1 MLLASVGYDMFWLYI
16 VISADNLS
24 AGIASAAF
32 VAFLSSL
39 TNVSFTAM
47 QYAIFSSLMTLVP
60 KVLGG
65 YSGSMVDA
73 IGYPSFFLV
82 TAILGIPVLLLI
94 LIAAQRFEIRDRP
107 T

>member
-1 MLLASVGYDMFWLYI
+1 
-16 VISADNLS
+16 S

-47 QYAIFSSLMTLVP
+47 QFAIFTSLMTLIP

-82 TAILGIPVLLLI
+82 TAILGIPALLLI
-94 LIAAQRFEIRDRP
+94 LIAARRFEIRDRP
-107 T
+107 G